1 MATSAPGVVAGKAHA
16 AWPRA
21 GGNPNPAV
29 LDKGGNKGGDSL
41 YEAAPTRRWNRW
53 GALLMMRS
61 FFLLCLRISEET
73 S

>member
-21 GGNPNPAV
+21 GGNRNPAV
-29 LDKGGNKGGDSL
+29 LDKGDNKGWDSL
-41 YEAAPTRRWNRW
+41 YEAAPT

>member
-1 MATSAPGVVAGKAHA
+1 MG
-16 AWPRA
+16 R
-21 GGNPNPAV
+21 GNPNPAV